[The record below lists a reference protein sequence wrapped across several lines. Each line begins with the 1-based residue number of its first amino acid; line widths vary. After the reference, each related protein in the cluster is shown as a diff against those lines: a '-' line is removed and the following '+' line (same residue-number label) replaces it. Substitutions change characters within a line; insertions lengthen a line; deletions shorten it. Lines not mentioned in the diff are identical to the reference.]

1 MGIEF
6 IIPTYNRTEHL
17 FTIVCSILAQSNPN
31 WKIHIVGDN
40 IPQNNLDRLNSFLNV
55 INDDRIRFTNLPERT
70 NDWGHTPRNYGLE
83 HATEEW
89 IVMTGED
96 NYYAP
101 VFVEYFLKEGEVDE
115 TIFMYSNMVHNWT
128 DHQYYPV
135 SCELEYGKIDI
146 GCYAFRKK
154 YATNMKLDT
163 TISHSD
169 WTFAEKYMKI
179 NAPFGIAVKIDKI
192 LYVHN

>member
-1 MGIEF
+1 
-6 IIPTYNRTEHL
+6 
-17 FTIVCSILAQSNPN
+17 
-31 WKIHIVGDN
+31 
-40 IPQNNLDRLNSFLNV
+40 
-55 INDDRIRFTNLPERT
+55 
-70 NDWGHTPRNYGLE
+70 
-83 HATEEW
+83 
-89 IVMTGED
+89 MTGED

-128 DHQYYPV
+128 NHQYYPV